1 VLAETVAAFSTRGGQ
16 VASHGVEKK
25 DPTFYY
31 APHVGGPW
39 ASEALNFGC
48 QHCRSVISWVW
59 GAEISRGS
67 LAALSIGVVSTAS
80 VLGGCKIRGVAMH
93 CVATPPLLRYRSPNL
108 FYQLLN
114 TNLDSCSQP
123 AVARAALPR
132 AQNAFEN
139 VSQPTCLNH
148 ILRSSPVPF
157 RLRRRLGGLIDKS
170 NGCKQTGRNEND

>member
-1 VLAETVAAFSTRGGQ
+1 VLAEMVAAFSTRGGQ

-67 LAALSIGVVSTAS
+67 LAALSIGVVLTAS
-80 VLGGCKIRGVAMH
+80 ALGGCKIRGVAMH
-93 CVATPPLLRYRSPNL
+93 CVATPPQVL
-108 FYQLLN
+108 FPQLILSASQHEPR
-114 TNLDSCSQP
+114 LVQP
-123 AVARAALPR
+123 ASSHKGCIDPGAECVRERIAADVSEPYPAIFTRTVPTSAEARR
-132 AQNAFEN
+132 ADRQ
-139 VSQPTCLNH
+139 VK
-148 ILRSSPVPF
+148 
-157 RLRRRLGGLIDKS
+157 RLQADGA
-170 NGCKQTGRNEND
+170 